1 MEIAISIAALIVGCI
16 IGWLA
21 QKSRQQAL
29 ITKNEMLTKQA
40 DETKDEAQRQLAA
53 VKEEAERRLESAK
66 AEAQQNMNNAKA
78 EAQQQL
84 DIAKREA
91 SERLEA
97 TKAEAQQQLEATKK
111 EASEQLAKTKA
122 EAQQQLEATKKEASE
137 QLAKTKAEAQQQL
150 ETLKKEA
157 SEQLARTKAEA
168 QQQLEA
174 TKKEAS
180 EQLARTKAEAQQQLE
195 AVKKEASEQLEA
207 TKKEA
212 SDLLAK
218 TKAEAEAQQQKA
230 LAEKDAAWNDIM
242 KGQEQRFNET
252 MARMSEQMK
261 NATADMLK
269 DRQKEFA
276 DSSNQQLGQIVNP
289 LRETIDKMKQTMA
302 DTTLKQTEM
311 SSVLKDNIERSMQ
324 QAMAAKKS
332 AEELANALKHGSKV
346 QGDWGEAVL
355 DELLTSQGLVRG
367 IHYDTQAVIRD
378 AQGNTVHTDDGATLR
393 PDVILHLDQ
402 RREVIIDSKVSLT
415 AFLDYANAD
424 NEADRQRFLKT
435 HIDSLQ
441 KHVKELS
448 TKDYSAY
455 VQPPKVRMDYVIMFV
470 PHTGA
475 LWTAL
480 NAQPDLWRKAM
491 EQNVFIADEQ
501 TLFAALRIISLTWTQ
516 IRQAENHEQVYRLAN
531 EMLDR
536 VGQFMKKYTAIG
548 KALKTATTAYDDAER
563 KLQPSGQSILQTC
576 AKLQKLGAKQ
586 SDKNPLPQLIDIDEV
601 AALTPPAEDK
611 DDN

>member
-97 TKAEAQQQLEATKK
+97 TKAEAQQQLETLKK
-111 EASEQLAKTKA
+111 EASE
-122 EAQQQLEATKKEASE
+122 QLEATKKEASE
-137 QLAKTKAEAQQQL
+137 QLAK
-150 ETLKKEA
+150 
-157 SEQLARTKAEA
+157 
-168 QQQLEA
+168 
-174 TKKEAS
+174 
-180 EQLARTKAEAQQQLE
+180 TKAEAQQQLE

-576 AKLQKLGAKQ
+576 TKLQKLGAKQ

-601 AALTPPAEDK
+601 AALVQPADDK

>member
-91 SERLEA
+91 SERLKA
-97 TKAEAQQQLEATKK
+97 TKAEAQQQLETTKK

-122 EAQQQLEATKKEASE
+122 EAQQQLEA
-137 QLAKTKAEAQQQL
+137 
-150 ETLKKEA
+150 
-157 SEQLARTKAEA
+157 
-168 QQQLEA
+168 
-174 TKKEAS
+174 
-180 EQLARTKAEAQQQLE
+180 
-195 AVKKEASEQLEA
+195 VKKEASEQLET

-212 SDLLAK
+212 GDLLAK

-367 IHYDTQAVIRD
+367 IHYDTQTVIRD

-601 AALTPPAEDK
+601 AALAPPADDQ

>member
-40 DETKDEAQRQLAA
+40 DDTKDEAQRQLAA

-97 TKAEAQQQLEATKK
+97 TKAEAQQQLEALKKEASEQLETTKK
-111 EASEQLAKTKA
+111 EASEQLAK
-122 EAQQQLEATKKEASE
+122 
-137 QLAKTKAEAQQQL
+137 
-150 ETLKKEA
+150 
-157 SEQLARTKAEA
+157 
-168 QQQLEA
+168 
-174 TKKEAS
+174 
-180 EQLARTKAEAQQQLE
+180 TKAEAQQQLE

-212 SDLLAK
+212 GDLLAK

-415 AFLDYANAD
+415 AFLDYANAN

-601 AALTPPAEDK
+601 AALAPPADDQ

>member
-97 TKAEAQQQLEATKK
+97 TKAEAQKQLEATKK
-111 EASEQLAKTKA
+111 EASEQLAK
-122 EAQQQLEATKKEASE
+122 
-137 QLAKTKAEAQQQL
+137 
-150 ETLKKEA
+150 
-157 SEQLARTKAEA
+157 
-168 QQQLEA
+168 
-174 TKKEAS
+174 
-180 EQLARTKAEAQQQLE
+180 TKAEAQQQLE

-212 SDLLAK
+212 GDLLAK

-424 NEADRQRFLKT
+424 NEADRQRFLKI

-601 AALTPPAEDK
+601 AALAPPADDQ

>member
-97 TKAEAQQQLEATKK
+97 TKAEAQQQLED
-111 EASEQLAKTKA
+111 
-122 EAQQQLEATKKEASE
+122 TKKEASE

-150 ETLKKEA
+150 ETL
-157 SEQLARTKAEA
+157 
-168 QQQLEA
+168 
-174 TKKEAS
+174 
-180 EQLARTKAEAQQQLE
+180 
-195 AVKKEASEQLEA
+195 KKEASEQLEA

-302 DTTLKQTEM
+302 DTTLKQAEM

-601 AALTPPAEDK
+601 AALAPPADDQ

>member
-1 MEIAISIAALIVGCI
+1 MEIAINIVALIVGCI

-40 DETKDEAQRQLAA
+40 DETKDEAQRQLAV
-53 VKEEAERRLESAK
+53 VKEEAELRLESTK

-97 TKAEAQQQLEATKK
+97 TKAEAQQQLETLKK
-111 EASEQLAKTKA
+111 EASE
-122 EAQQQLEATKKEASE
+122 QLEATKKEASE

-150 ETLKKEA
+150 E
-157 SEQLARTKAEA
+157 
-168 QQQLEA
+168 
-174 TKKEAS
+174 
-180 EQLARTKAEAQQQLE
+180 
-195 AVKKEASEQLEA
+195 AVKKEASEQLET

-212 SDLLAK
+212 GDLLAK

-367 IHYDTQAVIRD
+367 IHYDTQTVIRD

-601 AALTPPAEDK
+601 AALVPPADDQ

>member
-97 TKAEAQQQLEATKK
+97 TKAEAQQQLE
-111 EASEQLAKTKA
+111 
-122 EAQQQLEATKKEASE
+122 
-137 QLAKTKAEAQQQL
+137 
-150 ETLKKEA
+150 TLKKEA
-157 SEQLARTKAEA
+157 SEQLAK
-168 QQQLEA
+168 
-174 TKKEAS
+174 
-180 EQLARTKAEAQQQLE
+180 TKAEAQQQLE

-212 SDLLAK
+212 CDLLAK

-367 IHYDTQAVIRD
+367 IHYDTQTVIRD

-601 AALTPPAEDK
+601 AALAPPADDQ

>member
-122 EAQQQLEATKKEASE
+122 EAQQQLE
-137 QLAKTKAEAQQQL
+137 
-150 ETLKKEA
+150 TL
-157 SEQLARTKAEA
+157 
-168 QQQLEA
+168 
-174 TKKEAS
+174 
-180 EQLARTKAEAQQQLE
+180 
-195 AVKKEASEQLEA
+195 KKEASEQLEA

-230 LAEKDAAWNDIM
+230 LAEKDAAWNDIL

-601 AALTPPAEDK
+601 AALAPPADDQ

>member
-16 IGWLA
+16 IGWLT

-29 ITKNEMLTKQA
+29 ITQNEMLAKQA
-40 DETKDEAQRQLAA
+40 DETKNEAQRQLAA
-53 VKEEAERRLESAK
+53 VKEEAERRMESAK

-84 DIAKREA
+84 DITKREA

-97 TKAEAQQQLEATKK
+97 TKAEAQQQLETLKK
-111 EASEQLAKTKA
+111 EASEQLETTKA
-122 EAQQQLEATKKEASE
+122 EAQQQLEAAKKEASEQLEATKKEASE

-157 SEQLARTKAEA
+157 SEQLET
-168 QQQLEA
+168 
-174 TKKEAS
+174 
-180 EQLARTKAEAQQQLE
+180 
-195 AVKKEASEQLEA
+195 

-252 MARMSEQMK
+252 MTRMSEQMK

-601 AALTPPAEDK
+601 AALAQPAEDQ

>member
-97 TKAEAQQQLEATKK
+97 TKAEAQKQLEATKK
-111 EASEQLAKTKA
+111 EASEQLAK
-122 EAQQQLEATKKEASE
+122 
-137 QLAKTKAEAQQQL
+137 
-150 ETLKKEA
+150 
-157 SEQLARTKAEA
+157 
-168 QQQLEA
+168 
-174 TKKEAS
+174 
-180 EQLARTKAEAQQQLE
+180 TKAEAQQQLE

-212 SDLLAK
+212 GDLLAK

-252 MARMSEQMK
+252 MTRMSEQMK

-601 AALTPPAEDK
+601 AALVQPGDDQ

>member
-1 MEIAISIAALIVGCI
+1 MEIAISIAALIMGCI

-78 EAQQQL
+78 EAQQRL

-111 EASEQLAKTKA
+111 EASDLLAK
-122 EAQQQLEATKKEASE
+122 
-137 QLAKTKAEAQQQL
+137 
-150 ETLKKEA
+150 
-157 SEQLARTKAEA
+157 
-168 QQQLEA
+168 
-174 TKKEAS
+174 
-180 EQLARTKAEAQQQLE
+180 TKAEAQQQLE

-212 SDLLAK
+212 GDLLAK

-601 AALTPPAEDK
+601 AALAPPAEGQ

>member
-40 DETKDEAQRQLAA
+40 DETKDEAQRQLVA

-91 SERLEA
+91 SERLET

-111 EASEQLAKTKA
+111 EASEQLAKTK
-122 EAQQQLEATKKEASE
+122 E
-137 QLAKTKAEAQQQL
+137 
-150 ETLKKEA
+150 
-157 SEQLARTKAEA
+157 
-168 QQQLEA
+168 
-174 TKKEAS
+174 
-180 EQLARTKAEAQQQLE
+180 EAQQQLE

-601 AALTPPAEDK
+601 AALVQPSDDK

>member
-29 ITKNEMLTKQA
+29 ITQNEMLAKQA
-40 DETKDEAQRQLAA
+40 DETKNEAQRQLAA

-91 SERLEA
+91 SERLDATKAEAQQQLEAAKKEASEQLEA
-97 TKAEAQQQLEATKK
+97 TKAEAQQQLET
-111 EASEQLAKTKA
+111 L
-122 EAQQQLEATKKEASE
+122 KKEASE

-157 SEQLARTKAEA
+157 SEQLET
-168 QQQLEA
+168 
-174 TKKEAS
+174 
-180 EQLARTKAEAQQQLE
+180 
-195 AVKKEASEQLEA
+195 

-252 MARMSEQMK
+252 MTRMSEQMK

-601 AALTPPAEDK
+601 AALAQPA
-611 DDN
+611 DDQDNN

>member
-97 TKAEAQQQLEATKK
+97 TKAEAQHQLETLKK

-122 EAQQQLEATKKEASE
+122 EAQQQLEA
-137 QLAKTKAEAQQQL
+137 
-150 ETLKKEA
+150 
-157 SEQLARTKAEA
+157 
-168 QQQLEA
+168 
-174 TKKEAS
+174 
-180 EQLARTKAEAQQQLE
+180 
-195 AVKKEASEQLEA
+195 VKKEASEQLET

-212 SDLLAK
+212 GNLLAK

-252 MARMSEQMK
+252 MTRMSEQMK

-601 AALTPPAEDK
+601 AALVQPADDK

>member
-97 TKAEAQQQLEATKK
+97 TKAEAQQQLEALKK
-111 EASEQLAKTKA
+111 EASE
-122 EAQQQLEATKKEASE
+122 QLEATKKEASE
-137 QLAKTKAEAQQQL
+137 QLAK
-150 ETLKKEA
+150 
-157 SEQLARTKAEA
+157 
-168 QQQLEA
+168 
-174 TKKEAS
+174 
-180 EQLARTKAEAQQQLE
+180 TKAEAQQQLE

-212 SDLLAK
+212 GDLLAK

-548 KALKTATTAYDDAER
+548 KALKSATTAYDDAER

-601 AALTPPAEDK
+601 AALAPPAEDQ

>member
-40 DETKDEAQRQLAA
+40 DEIKDEAQRQLAA

-111 EASEQLAKTKA
+111 EASEQLT
-122 EAQQQLEATKKEASE
+122 
-137 QLAKTKAEAQQQL
+137 
-150 ETLKKEA
+150 
-157 SEQLARTKAEA
+157 RTKAEA

-174 TKKEAS
+174 LK
-180 EQLARTKAEAQQQLE
+180 R
-195 AVKKEASEQLEA
+195 EASEQLEA

-424 NEADRQRFLKT
+424 NEADRLRFLKT

-455 VQPPKVRMDYVIMFV
+455 VQSPKVRMDYVIMFV

-536 VGQFMKKYTAIG
+536 VGQFMKKYAAIG

-601 AALTPPAEDK
+601 AALAPPAEDQ

>member
-40 DETKDEAQRQLAA
+40 DEIKDEAQRQLAA

-91 SERLEA
+91 SERLET

-111 EASEQLAKTKA
+111 EASEQLT
-122 EAQQQLEATKKEASE
+122 
-137 QLAKTKAEAQQQL
+137 
-150 ETLKKEA
+150 
-157 SEQLARTKAEA
+157 
-168 QQQLEA
+168 
-174 TKKEAS
+174 
-180 EQLARTKAEAQQQLE
+180 RTKAEAQQQLE

-435 HIDSLQ
+435 HIDSLH

-601 AALTPPAEDK
+601 AALAPPAEDNEEGK
-611 DDN
+611 I

>member
-53 VKEEAERRLESAK
+53 VKEEAELRLESTK

-97 TKAEAQQQLEATKK
+97 TKAEAQQQLETLKK
-111 EASEQLAKTKA
+111 EASE
-122 EAQQQLEATKKEASE
+122 QLEATKKEASE

-150 ETLKKEA
+150 E
-157 SEQLARTKAEA
+157 
-168 QQQLEA
+168 
-174 TKKEAS
+174 
-180 EQLARTKAEAQQQLE
+180 
-195 AVKKEASEQLEA
+195 AVKKEASEQLET

-212 SDLLAK
+212 GDLLAK

-289 LRETIDKMKQTMA
+289 LRETIDKMKKTMA

-367 IHYDTQAVIRD
+367 IHYDTQTVIRD

-548 KALKTATTAYDDAER
+548 KALKSATTAYDDAER

-601 AALTPPAEDK
+601 AALAPPAEDQ

>member
-84 DIAKREA
+84 DIVKREA

-97 TKAEAQQQLEATKK
+97 TKKEAQQQLEATKK
-111 EASEQLAKTKA
+111 EASEQLT
-122 EAQQQLEATKKEASE
+122 
-137 QLAKTKAEAQQQL
+137 
-150 ETLKKEA
+150 
-157 SEQLARTKAEA
+157 
-168 QQQLEA
+168 
-174 TKKEAS
+174 
-180 EQLARTKAEAQQQLE
+180 RTKAEAQQQLE
-195 AVKKEASEQLEA
+195 AVKKEASEQLDA

-212 SDLLAK
+212 CDLLAK

-601 AALTPPAEDK
+601 AALAPPAEDQ

>member
-66 AEAQQNMNNAKA
+66 AEAQQNMNNTKA

-150 ETLKKEA
+150 ETL
-157 SEQLARTKAEA
+157 
-168 QQQLEA
+168 
-174 TKKEAS
+174 
-180 EQLARTKAEAQQQLE
+180 
-195 AVKKEASEQLEA
+195 KKEASEQLEA

-367 IHYDTQAVIRD
+367 IHYDTQTVIRD

-424 NEADRQRFLKT
+424 NEADRQRFLKI

-491 EQNVFIADEQ
+491 EQDVFIADEQ

-601 AALTPPAEDK
+601 AALAPPADDQ

>member
-1 MEIAISIAALIVGCI
+1 MEIAINIVALIVGCI

-40 DETKDEAQRQLAA
+40 DETKDEAQRQLAV
-53 VKEEAERRLESAK
+53 VKEEAELRLESTK

-97 TKAEAQQQLEATKK
+97 TKAEAQQQLETLKK
-111 EASEQLAKTKA
+111 EASE
-122 EAQQQLEATKKEASE
+122 QLEATKKEASE

-150 ETLKKEA
+150 E
-157 SEQLARTKAEA
+157 
-168 QQQLEA
+168 
-174 TKKEAS
+174 
-180 EQLARTKAEAQQQLE
+180 
-195 AVKKEASEQLEA
+195 AVKKEASEQLET

-212 SDLLAK
+212 GDLLAK

-548 KALKTATTAYDDAER
+548 KALKSATTAYDDAER

-601 AALTPPAEDK
+601 AALAPPADDQ

>member
-122 EAQQQLEATKKEASE
+122 EAQQQLE
-137 QLAKTKAEAQQQL
+137 
-150 ETLKKEA
+150 TL
-157 SEQLARTKAEA
+157 
-168 QQQLEA
+168 
-174 TKKEAS
+174 
-180 EQLARTKAEAQQQLE
+180 
-195 AVKKEASEQLEA
+195 KKEASEQLEA

-576 AKLQKLGAKQ
+576 AKLQKLGAQQ

-601 AALTPPAEDK
+601 AALAPPADDQ

>member
-97 TKAEAQQQLEATKK
+97 TKAEAQQQLEA
-111 EASEQLAKTKA
+111 L
-122 EAQQQLEATKKEASE
+122 
-137 QLAKTKAEAQQQL
+137 
-150 ETLKKEA
+150 
-157 SEQLARTKAEA
+157 
-168 QQQLEA
+168 
-174 TKKEAS
+174 
-180 EQLARTKAEAQQQLE
+180 
-195 AVKKEASEQLEA
+195 KKEASEQLEA

-212 SDLLAK
+212 SEQLEAVKKEASEQLESTKKEAGDLLAK

-548 KALKTATTAYDDAER
+548 KALKSATTAYDDAER

-601 AALTPPAEDK
+601 AALAQSAEDQ